1 MRFENIKVRDN
12 SEYYSSKIEELES
25 RIKKY
30 EFKEEHKSLA
40 SDLTRA
46 IDTGNDAL
54 LMRSW
59 MEFQTKF
66 PKRQLSEIFSLD
78 LAKKELVK
86 LKEKMGIIFFDVITD
101 YLVSDGDLTYCP
113 DQGYHS
119 TGTYVVGTNQVP
131 DHIDGNIF
139 DLRDYGH

>member
-1 MRFENIKVRDN
+1 MRFENIKIRDN

-25 RIKKY
+25 RIERY
-30 EFKEEHKSLA
+30 DFTEEHKSLA
-40 SDLTRA
+40 SDLTSA
-46 IDTGNDAL
+46 INNGNDDL

-59 MEFQTKF
+59 MEFQIKF
-66 PKRQLSEIFSLD
+66 PKRQLSELFSFN
-78 LAKKELVK
+78 LAKKELSK
-86 LKEKMGIIFFDVITD
+86 LKEKMGMVFFDVVTD

-131 DHIDGNIF
+131 DHIDGNVF
-139 DLRDYGH
+139 DLRDYGY